1 MVAAICM
8 GANQLE
14 DILQVVTVLRAGLIL
29 NFIGTVFVA
38 CAFGPNLGEAYQED
52 DKGRHIYLASL
63 LHPRMFRL
71 GLALLGGGFLLQ
83 LFA

>member
-1 MVAAICM
+1 MEE
-8 GANQLE
+8 L
-14 DILQVVTVLRAGLIL
+14 LQVVTVVRTGLIL

-83 LFA
+83 LVA